1 MSHGTHALLKVST
14 LFTLIAILNIDF
26 LWKFSRKRD
35 GDVVAIDPKRMEG
48 GDVDG
53 IALKIRDVTRYDAG
67 NYTCELEN
75 EFGQGVSANGINVDV
90 HCKYEIS
97 LKTCFFLRQ

>member
-1 MSHGTHALLKVST
+1 M
-14 LFTLIAILNIDF
+14 
-26 LWKFSRKRD
+26 
-35 GDVVAIDPKRMEG
+35 VAIDPKRMEG

-75 EFGQGVSANGINVDV
+75 EFGTGVSSNGINVDV
-90 HCKYEIS
+90 HCKYEMS
-97 LKTCFFLRQ
+97 EMVFFLLHLSSREKLSFCSCTDGRTSNGTGYTDHRK